1 MSVCILF
8 ADTRPWGIYQVFFLH
23 VGIWDCVREQKR
35 VKKKKKKN
43 KQNQTRLIVMLNLW
57 VNDTITMPTPAIAM
71 ETGFIA
77 STG

>member
-35 VKKKKKKN
+35 VKRKKKKN
-43 KQNQTRLIVMLNLW
+43 KQKT
-57 VNDTITMPTPAIAM
+57 DTAHCHA
-71 ETGFIA
+71 
-77 STG
+77 